1 MAAPRVGVAFK
12 AAQLYHSGDR
22 VIRLC
27 NMTNHLAGGPPA
39 KLSWG

>member
-27 NMTNHLAGGPPA
+27 NIHVVYYY
-39 KLSWG
+39 